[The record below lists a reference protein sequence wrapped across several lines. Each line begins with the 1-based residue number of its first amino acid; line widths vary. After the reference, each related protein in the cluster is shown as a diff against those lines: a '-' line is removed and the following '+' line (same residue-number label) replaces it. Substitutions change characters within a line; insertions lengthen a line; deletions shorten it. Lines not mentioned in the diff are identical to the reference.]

1 MADIS
6 TEIAAF
12 KNAVYGEDVRDAL
25 VSLANKLNFSVSFF
39 DASPAITHRMFYRGK
54 SLGTSLTSTQKA
66 NIANGSFNDMY
77 IGDYWTINGR
87 VYRIADI
94 NYFVNTG
101 DTSFTKNHLVIV
113 PDGSFGSGKM
123 NSTNITTGA
132 YVGSEMYTDP
142 ESVLNIAR
150 STVATDFGDALATH
164 RIYLQNATTNGYASA
179 GAWYDST
186 VDLMNEPMVYGSY
199 IHTPGNDGSR
209 IVNRYTVEKTQ
220 LALFQLNPRMINT
233 RANYWLR
240 DVVSGTYFACVST
253 GGHATSYDA
262 WVSAGVRPYFV
273 ITGN

>member
-1 MADIS
+1 
-6 TEIAAF
+6 
-12 KNAVYGEDVRDAL
+12 
-25 VSLANKLNFSVSFF
+25 
-39 DASPAITHRMFYRGK
+39 
-54 SLGTSLTSTQKA
+54 
-66 NIANGSFNDMY
+66 
-77 IGDYWTINGR
+77 
-87 VYRIADI
+87 
-94 NYFVNTG
+94 
-101 DTSFTKNHLVIV
+101 
-113 PDGSFGSGKM
+113 M

-199 IHTPGNDGSR
+199 IFTPAGDGSI

-233 RANYWLR
+233 RAWYWLR
-240 DVVSGTYFACVST
+240 DVISGSAFALVLGN
-253 GGHATSYDA
+253 GGAISL
-262 WVSAGVRPYFV
+262 VAGFNSN
-273 ITGN
+273 ITGDLVHMIDVPDHIIAFLGIH

>member
-6 TEIAAF
+6 AEIAAF
-12 KNAVYGEDVRDAL
+12 KNAAYGEDVRDAL

-39 DASPAITHRMFYRGK
+39 DASPDITHRTFYRGK
-54 SLGTSLTSTQKA
+54 SLGTSLTSTQKS

-94 NYFVNTG
+94 NYFYNTG
-101 DTSFTKNHLVIV
+101 DTSFAKNHLVIV
-113 PDGSFGSGKM
+113 PDKSFGNGKM

-209 IVNRYTVEKTQ
+209 LVNRHTVEKMQ

-233 RANYWLR
+233 RYSYWLR
-240 DVVSGTYFACVST
+240 DVVSGANFVIVNGNGTASCHNASF
-253 GGHATSYDA
+253 SY
-262 WVSAGVRPYFV
+262 GVRPYFI